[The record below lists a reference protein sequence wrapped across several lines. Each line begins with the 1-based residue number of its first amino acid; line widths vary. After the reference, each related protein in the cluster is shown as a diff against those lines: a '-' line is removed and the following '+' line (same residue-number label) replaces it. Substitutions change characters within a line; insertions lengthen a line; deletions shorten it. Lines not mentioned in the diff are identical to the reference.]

1 MNAHITKI
9 RGPWVK
15 RAHYRAISTIEKKL
29 VFIEKDL
36 YVLYIFKDTYAVN
49 I

>member
-1 MNAHITKI
+1 MNAYITKI

-15 RAHYRAISTIEKKL
+15 RAHYRVISTLEKKL
-29 VFIEKDL
+29 LFIEKDL
-36 YVLYIFKDTYAVN
+36 CVLYVLKDMDPEN